1 MDTDDE
7 DVDAYLDSFGL
18 SGAREDVEKSV
29 GQDAGQRVQLLCEHP
44 SAFLLKLYWWRFG
57 PVTVSR

>member
-18 SGAREDVEKSV
+18 SGAHEDMEKSV
-29 GQDAGQRVQLLCEHP
+29 GRDAGQRVQLLCQHP
-44 SAFLLKLYWWRFG
+44 SAFLSKLYR
-57 PVTVSR
+57 